1 MKRITTS
8 IAAGSLLAA
17 TGFTLIDSPGAA
29 STQIWAQI
37 WGCYAARFGSLKVD
51 QEGELVAGCFN

>member
-29 STQIWAQI
+29 STQIC
-37 WGCYAARFGSLKVD
+37 GCHAARIGSLKVD